1 MKEAFEEL
9 LKRDS
14 RNNIVVMNEKSSGS
28 GSNPAKNSV
37 NASKSKKSQDISN
50 SSKEGKRK
58 CSLM

>member
-28 GSNPAKNSV
+28 GSNVAKNSIS
-37 NASKSKKSQDISN
+37 ASKNKKSQDISN
-50 SSKEGKRK
+50 NSKDTKLK
-58 CSLM
+58 CLLM